1 MNDNLLGITN
11 QLELRNEE
19 EKLSKIRA
27 KELFDFDVIND
38 FEVGTYQGLKDIHY
52 YLFQDTYPFAGKERA
67 TNLSKG
73 FFQFTPAIYLNASL
87 KQIDKMAM
95 STFDEIVE
103 KYVEMNIAHPFKD
116 GNGRS
121 TRIWLDIILRKNLK
135 RVIDWNLI
143 DKEDYLLAMER
154 SPIKDIEIKFF
165 LNKALTN
172 KIDDRKTYMTG
183 IDISF
188 YYENFSR
195 YLINEIPR

>member
-27 KELFDFDVIND
+27 KELFDFDIIND
-38 FEVGTYQGLKDIHY
+38 FEVGTYLGLKDIHY
-52 YLFQDTYPFAGKERA
+52 YLFQDIYPFAGKERT
-67 TNLSKG
+67 TNISKND
-73 FFQFTPAIYLNASL
+73 FRFTPAIYLNASL
-87 KQIDKMAM
+87 KQIDKMPM

-103 KYVEMNIAHPFKD
+103 KYVEMNIAHPFKE

-165 LNKALTN
+165 LNKALTS

-195 YLINEIPR
+195 YLIN

>member
-1 MNDNLLGITN
+1 
-11 QLELRNEE
+11 
-19 EKLSKIRA
+19 
-27 KELFDFDVIND
+27 
-38 FEVGTYQGLKDIHY
+38 
-52 YLFQDTYPFAGKERA
+52 KERA
-67 TNLSKG
+67 TNISKG
-73 FFQFTPAIYLNASL
+73 SFQFTPAIYLNASL
-87 KQIDKMAM
+87 KQIDKMPM

-103 KYVEMNIAHPFKD
+103 KYVEMNIAHPFKE

-188 YYENFSR
+188 YYENFSS
-195 YLINEIPR
+195 YLINEISS

>member
-11 QLELRNEE
+11 QLELRNKE

-27 KELFDFDVIND
+27 KELFDLDVIND
-38 FEVGTYQGLKDIHY
+38 FEVGTYQGLKDIHN
-52 YLFQDTYPFAGKERA
+52 YLFQDIYPFAGKER
-67 TNLSKG
+67 TGNISKDY
-73 FFQFTPAIYLNASL
+73 FRFTPAIYLNASL
-87 KQIDKMAM
+87 KQIDKMPM

-103 KYVEMNIAHPFKD
+103 KYVEMNIAHPFKE

-188 YYENFSR
+188 YYENFSS
-195 YLINEIPR
+195 YLINEISK